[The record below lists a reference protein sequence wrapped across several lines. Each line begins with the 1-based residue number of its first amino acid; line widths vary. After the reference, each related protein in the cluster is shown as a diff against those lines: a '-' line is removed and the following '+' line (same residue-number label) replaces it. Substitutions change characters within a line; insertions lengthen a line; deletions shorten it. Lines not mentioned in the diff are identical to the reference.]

1 MKKSVKTI
9 NRKTI
14 NRRKSGF
21 SLVELLMVV
30 AVVGILGA
38 VAIPNFQSFLMKS
51 RRAEAYTQLSE
62 IYRKQMAFYLE
73 NKRYGTTFDE
83 IQFQIGGGTVIDT
96 NTIQGDYY
104 TFTLETWDVG
114 GVVSADY
121 QAVATCDLDPGDP
134 LLDIIMVEGG
144 VITQ

>member
-1 MKKSVKTI
+1 MKNSVKTI
-9 NRKTI
+9 NR
-14 NRRKSGF
+14 RQSWF

-30 AVVGILGA
+30 AVVGILAA

-83 IQFQIGGGTVIDT
+83 IRFQIGGGTVIDT

-114 GVVSADY
+114 GVASADY

>member
-1 MKKSVKTI
+1 MKRSVKTI
-9 NRKTI
+9 
-14 NRRKSGF
+14 RRRRSGF
-21 SLVELLMVV
+21 TLIELVIVV
-30 AVVGILGA
+30 AVIGILA
-38 VAIPNFQSFLMKS
+38 SVAAPNFQSFMMKS
-51 RRAEAYTQLSE
+51 RRAEAYTHLSD

-73 NKRYGTTFDE
+73 NKRYGRTFDE
-83 IQFQIGGGTVIDT
+83 IRFQVGGGTVIDA
-96 NTIQGDYY
+96 NTIQGNYY

-114 GVVSADY
+114 SVASADY